1 MPEQEEPPMSDSSAA
16 PKAAF
21 RPEVRKIT
29 TDDLRASLALGWA
42 DFRKAPAFGLFFSA
56 VYVLGG
62 VAMVYILLAT
72 GKSWATLPI
81 IVGFPLIGP
90 FAAVGLYEVS
100 RRLQTGEPLDWGRV
114 LGVVIAEKNRQMPS
128 IAAVILIFF
137 LFWNFLAHMIF
148 ALFLGLTVM
157 TNITSS
163 FAVFLT
169 PNGLMMLVVGTAV
182 GGVLAFVLY
191 AITVVSL
198 PLLLDKE
205 VDFVTAMITS
215 FSAVTEN
222 LGVMLIWG
230 ALVSVLLLVGMV
242 PAFLGLL
249 VVLPLLGHAT
259 WHLYQ
264 RLIGPA

>member
-1 MPEQEEPPMSDSSAA
+1 MTDASPESGAQTSP
-16 PKAAF
+16 AF
-21 RPEVRKIT
+21 RPKVARIT
-29 TDDLRASLALGWA
+29 TDDLRAALALGWS
-42 DFRKAPAFGLFFSA
+42 DFKRAPAFGLFFSA

-62 VAMVYILLAT
+62 LAMVYILMAT

-100 RRLQTGEPLDWGRV
+100 RRLQTGEPLDWGAV
-114 LGVVIAEKNRQMPS
+114 LGVVLAEKNRQMPS
-128 IAAVILIFF
+128 MAAVILIFF

-148 ALFLGLTVM
+148 ALFLGLAVM

-169 PNGLMMLVVGTAV
+169 PNGMMMLLVGTGVGAV
-182 GGVLAFVLY
+182 LSFVLY
-191 AITVVSL
+191 GITVVSL

-222 LGVMLIWG
+222 LRVMLSWG
-230 ALVSVLLLVGMV
+230 VLVAVLLLVGMV

-249 VVLPLLGHAT
+249 LVLPLLGHAT

-264 RLIGPA
+264 RVITAA

>member
-1 MPEQEEPPMSDSSAA
+1 MPDSSAEA
-16 PKAAF
+16 PAAF
-21 RPEVRKIT
+21 RPEVRTIT
-29 TDDLRASLALGWA
+29 MDDLRASLALGWA
-42 DFRKAPAFGLFFSA
+42 DFRQAPAFGLFFSA

-62 VAMVYILLAT
+62 IAMVYILMAT

-100 RRLQTGEPLDWGRV
+100 RRLQTGEALAWGEV

-148 ALFLGLTVM
+148 ALFLGLAVM

-163 FAVFLT
+163 FDVFLT
-169 PNGLMMLVVGTAV
+169 SNGLTMLLVGTAV
-182 GGVLAFVLY
+182 GGILAFVLY

-222 LGVMLIWG
+222 MAVMLSWG
-230 ALVSVLLLVGMV
+230 ALVGALLLLGML
-242 PAFLGLL
+242 PAFLGLFI
-249 VVLPLLGHAT
+249 VLPLLGHAT

-264 RLIGPA
+264 RVIGEA

>member
-1 MPEQEEPPMSDSSAA
+1 MSDTSADA
-16 PKAAF
+16 PAAF
-21 RPEVRKIT
+21 RPQVQTIT
-29 TDDLRASLALGWA
+29 RDDLRASLALGWA
-42 DFRKAPAFGLFFSA
+42 DFKKAPAFGLFFSA

-62 VAMVYILLAT
+62 IAMVYILLAT

-100 RRLQTGEPLDWGRV
+100 RRLQTGEPLDWGAV
-114 LGVVIAEKNRQMPS
+114 LGVVVAEKNRQMPS

-148 ALFLGLTVM
+148 ALFLGLAVM

-169 PNGLMMLVVGTAV
+169 PNGLLMLLVGSAV

-222 LGVMLIWG
+222 LQVMLVWG
-230 ALVSVLLLVGMV
+230 ALVGGLLVIGMI

-249 VVLPLLGHAT
+249 IVLPLLGHAT

-264 RLIGPA
+264 RLITGA

>member
-1 MPEQEEPPMSDSSAA
+1 MSDSSAEA
-16 PKAAF
+16 PAAF
-21 RPEVRKIT
+21 RPEVRTIT
-29 TDDLRASLALGWA
+29 MDDLRTSLALGWA
-42 DFRKAPAFGLFFSA
+42 DFRRAPAFGLFFSA

-62 VAMVYILLAT
+62 IAMVYILMAT

-100 RRLQTGEPLDWGRV
+100 RRLQTGEKLDWGEV

-128 IAAVILIFF
+128 VAAVILIFF

-148 ALFLGLTVM
+148 ALFLGLSVM

-163 FAVFLT
+163 FDVFLT
-169 PNGLMMLVVGTAV
+169 GNGLTMLFVGTAV

-215 FSAVTEN
+215 FSAVTDN
-222 LGVMLIWG
+222 MPVMLCWGGLVG
-230 ALVSVLLLVGMV
+230 ALLLLGML
-242 PAFLGLL
+242 PAFLGLF

-264 RLIGPA
+264 RVIGEA

>member
-1 MPEQEEPPMSDSSAA
+1 MSDTSAEA
-16 PKAAF
+16 PAAF
-21 RPEVRKIT
+21 RPQVRSIT
-29 TDDLRASLALGWA
+29 REDLRASLSLGWA

-62 VAMVYILLAT
+62 LAMVYILLAT

-100 RRLQTGEPLDWGRV
+100 RRLQTGEPLDWGAV
-114 LGVVIAEKNRQMPS
+114 LGVVVAEKNRQMPS

-148 ALFLGLTVM
+148 ALFLGLAVM

-169 PNGLMMLVVGTAV
+169 PNGLLMLLVGSAV
-182 GGVLAFVLY
+182 GGVLAFILY

-222 LGVMLIWG
+222 LQVMLVWG
-230 ALVSVLLLVGMV
+230 VLVAALLVIGMI
-242 PAFLGLL
+242 PAFVGLL

-264 RLIGPA
+264 RLITEA